1 MTTIAFFNNKGGVGK
16 TTLVHH
22 LAWMLAMQGVRVLA
36 ADLDPQANLTAAS
49 IPADRLEDLEND
61 AIPTIYD
68 VMEPVVSGD
77 AAVRPKVF
85 EITEGFGL
93 LLGDLRLSF
102 LEDAL
107 SAAWAD
113 ANNDNQLVRR
123 RGLRVSA
130 ALAKAVRDAMADHR
144 ADVGL
149 IDVGPNLGAINRA
162 ALVGADHLVV
172 PVSPDLFS
180 IKGLTN
186 VGESLRAWRA
196 GWTQRSA
203 GVAPPEGVWPT
214 GDIAPLGYVVSR
226 FTTYDGAHAR
236 SFGRWMARVPEAF
249 HAEVL
254 GAEGPPPAVME
265 TDPSFL
271 AGMKDYHSLMAMA
284 HEARKPVFL
293 LKPADGAIGGHQGA
307 VRKAHDDFRALA
319 IEIMLRARLS
329 VFG

>member
-22 LAWMLAMQGVRVLA
+22 LAWMLARHGVRVLA

-49 IPADRLEDLEND
+49 LPADRLEDLEND

-68 VMEPVVSGD
+68 VMAPVVGGD
-77 AAVRPKVF
+77 APVRPEVF

-107 SAAWAD
+107 SAAWST
-113 ANNDNQLVRR
+113 ANSDNDLQKM
-123 RGLRVSA
+123 RGLRETAS
-130 ALAKAVRDAMADHR
+130 LAKAVRDAMSSYR

-162 ALVGADHLVV
+162 ALIGADHLIV

-186 VGESLRAWRA
+186 VGKSLSAWRR
-196 GWTQRSA
+196 GWKQKTGDLA
-203 GVAPPEGVWPT
+203 APDGDWPT

-226 FTTYDGAHAR
+226 FTTYDGGQAR
-236 SFGRWMARVPEAF
+236 SFGRWMARVPAAF
-249 HAEVL
+249 HAEIL
-254 GAEGPPPAVME
+254 GAEGPPPGAME

-307 VRKAHDDFRALA
+307 VKKAYDDFRALA
-319 IEIMLRARLS
+319 VEIMSRARLAA
-329 VFG
+329 FR